1 MLKIETTKMDP
12 KIEFHMFSKEGY
24 ASVCFLETRV
34 PLIPR
39 RHAAEI
45 LEKVVTL

>member
-1 MLKIETTKMDP
+1 
-12 KIEFHMFSKEGY
+12 
-24 ASVCFLETRV
+24 VCFLETRV

-45 LEKVVTL
+45 LEKVVTLW